1 MLTEVKEAPASPLI
15 FPHLPS
21 EEGSRWPFLLEKVVI
36 KNSTGVSL
44 PCLMLGMS
52 LMVPQAV
59 DGDGLIT
66 VMHPGK

>member
-21 EEGSRWPFLLEKVVI
+21 EEGSRWPFLLENGDKISV
-36 KNSTGVSL
+36 GVFL

-52 LMVPQAV
+52 LVRLQTV
-59 DGDGLIT
+59 DDNGLIT
-66 VMHPGK
+66 VMCPGE